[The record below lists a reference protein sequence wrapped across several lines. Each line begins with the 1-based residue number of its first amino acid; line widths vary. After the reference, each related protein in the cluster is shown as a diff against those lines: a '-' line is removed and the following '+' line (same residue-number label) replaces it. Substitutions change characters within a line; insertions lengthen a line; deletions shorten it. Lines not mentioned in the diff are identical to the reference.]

1 MYHFSWVELLEAP
14 FHAIESLEWQGQAI
28 GHNNAVAIMSSY
40 LIAGMLILFALVA
53 RRQLNTARATGGT
66 LQYVPASRLS
76 VRNIFEIY
84 VSSIMNLCT
93 SMLSKADAK
102 RFFWLIGGLF
112 IYILCSNLLAVIPGG
127 LPPTDKIG
135 TNASMALVV
144 FLVFNYAGI
153 KKNGLGYFKHMAGPV
168 WWLAWLIFPIEL
180 VGLIVRPVSLSLRL
194 MGNMVGDHTVFGI
207 MSDLT
212 YLVVPAIFLGLGI
225 FVSFIQAFVFTLL
238 TIIYIALS
246 LGGDDQH

>member
-1 MYHFSWVELLEAP
+1 MYHFSWVQLLEAP
-14 FHAIESLEWQGQAI
+14 LHAIETLEWNGVAI

-40 LIAGMLILFALVA
+40 LVAGLLILFALVA
-53 RRQLNTARATGGT
+53 RRQLTTACAAGGT
-66 LQYVPASRLS
+66 LQFVPASKLS
-76 VRNIFEIY
+76 ARNIFEIY
-84 VSSIMNLCT
+84 VSAIMNLCT
-93 SMLSKADAK
+93 SMLSKADAR

-135 TNASMALVV
+135 TNAAMALVV

-153 KKNGLGYFKHMAGPV
+153 KKNGWGYLKHMAGPV
-168 WWLAWLIFPIEL
+168 WWLAWLILPIEL
-180 VGLIVRPVSLSLRL
+180 VGLIVRPISLSLRL

-238 TIIYIALS
+238 SIIYIALS
-246 LGGDDQH
+246 LGDDENH